1 MDFESLVMYFL
12 ASEGY
17 FLSPQFSIGVGRS
30 DWSCP
35 DFVALDFT
43 KKRVV
48 VVEVTTAYDVS
59 SLVEKIYNRDQQ
71 WFQRLRQILLSR
83 KVVTPE
89 WSFAVRAF
97 VRADRLEYTRA
108 KFTDIPDVTI
118 TDIESIAFS
127 WKWPWDDWK
136 SQRENEY

>member
-1 MDFESLVMYFL
+1 MDFESLVMYYL
-12 ASEGY
+12 ASEGL
-17 FLSPQFSIGVGRS
+17 FLSPQFLIGVGRS

-43 KKRVV
+43 KQKVL
-48 VVEVTTAYDVS
+48 VVEVTTAYNVS
-59 SLVEKIYNRDQQ
+59 SLIEKIHNRDQQ
-71 WFQRLRQILLSR
+71 WFQRLRPLLLSR
-83 KVVTPE
+83 KVVTTE

-97 VRADRLEYTRA
+97 VRADRLEYTKA
-108 KFTDIPDVTI
+108 AFSDSPDITI

-136 SQRENEY
+136 DQQES